1 MEGPTATTAQ
11 AARLEAFEQ
20 ERRSLVRNGRLHSMG
35 WLLAASIIIAASVEL
50 SQAGNSTVDSG
61 WTDRIGTF
69 IDRLIPDLQADALFA
84 DRQTEGSLASWFYD
98 LPLWLVAM
106 RETIAMAF
114 VGTVVGGIF
123 ALFLSFFAASNL
135 NSNWL
140 LRQLVRRCFDAAR
153 TIPDIILALIFAA
166 AFSLGAVA
174 GVLTIIIS
182 TTGSLGKLF
191 SECMENVRM
200 RQVDTIKATGGN
212 WLLQMRFGVIPQ
224 LLPQLLSYLLLRME
238 INLSV
243 AAALGIVGAGGIGM
257 ELQRAIG
264 FTEFDTYLAILLLII
279 VCIVVIDMV
288 SEKLRHK
295 LIGAMA

>member
-1 MEGPTATTAQ
+1 MNGLAFESAQ
-11 AARLEAFEQ
+11 AARVEAFEI
-20 ERRSLVRNGRLHSMG
+20 ERRNLVRGGRLQAFG
-35 WLLAASIIIAASVEL
+35 WLLVTSVIVAASVEL
-50 SQAGNSTVDSG
+50 SQAGDSTVNAG
-61 WTDRIGTF
+61 WTDRIATF
-69 IDRLIPDLQADALFA
+69 VDRMIPDLRLDALFA
-84 DRQTEGSLASWFYD
+84 GRQAEGSLASWFYD
-98 LPLWLVAM
+98 LPLWLTAM
-106 RETIAMAF
+106 RETIAMAL
-114 VGTVVGGIF
+114 VGTVVGGIL
-123 ALFLSFFAASNL
+123 ALILAFFAASNL
-135 NSNWL
+135 NRSWP
-140 LRQLVRRCFDAAR
+140 LRQLVRRGFDAAR

-166 AFSLGAVA
+166 AFSLGPVA

-191 SECMENVRM
+191 SECMENAQM
-200 RQVDTIKATGGN
+200 RQVDTVAATGGN
-212 WLLQMRFGVIPQ
+212 WLVQMRFGVIPQ

-279 VCIVVIDMV
+279 VCIFVIDML
-288 SEKLRHK
+288 SERLRHR

>member
-1 MEGPTATTAQ
+1 MEGPTVGTAQ
-11 AARLEAFEQ
+11 SARVEAFEK
-20 ERRSLVRNGRLHSMG
+20 ERSNLVRNGRLQSLG
-35 WLLAASIIIAASVEL
+35 WLLVASIIIAASVEL

-69 IDRLIPDLQADALFA
+69 IDRLIPDLRADALFA
-84 DRQTEGSLASWFYD
+84 NRQTEGSLASWFYD

-106 RETIAMAF
+106 RETVAMAF

-123 ALFLSFFAASNL
+123 ALLLSFFAASNL
-135 NSNWL
+135 NANWP
-140 LRQLVRRCFDAAR
+140 LRQLVRRGFDAAR
-153 TIPDIILALIFAA
+153 TIPDVILALIFAA

-191 SECMENVRM
+191 SECMENAQM
-200 RQVDTIKATGGN
+200 RQVDAVAATGGN

-279 VCIVVIDMV
+279 ICIFVIDMV
-288 SEKLRHK
+288 SEKLRHR